1 MSWKSDLRWGSRL
14 KFWLGTL
21 KFWLQLIQERVIR
34 HHTDPKCEAWAFG
47 SHGSLSPITVTA
59 KHKRELCLDQ
69 SWKPTTVNI
78 VTLLWKNGHTG
89 NRNKCDM
96 LSHKQTHTPTYGHS
110 RGLEVAAFSQLIDLK
125 VEWHSHR
132 RAHTR
137 KRTQT
142 HIRQLWELVEVNLGG
157 QAFHS
162 LPAETKHPTPSPSLT
177 CRAFFSLPYL
187 PPSDSLFLCY
197 PAGLRHSVFSLLV
210 LSRLHASAR
219 RKLLYKLGIQKNG
232 NTCKSNKA
240 PLQPVKLHQC
250 WGGYVHSVQ
259 SQRSLWCCCL
269 GCITDR
275 ERKSCILKTP
285 ECITHTSLINTWGG
299 IRSVFFNC
307 IYRPDPDIMLAPVSL
322 LWA

>member
-1 MSWKSDLRWGSRL
+1 M
-14 KFWLGTL
+14 
-21 KFWLQLIQERVIR
+21 
-34 HHTDPKCEAWAFG
+34 DPKCEAWAFG
-47 SHGSLSPITVTA
+47 SHGSLPPITVTA
-59 KHKRELCLDQ
+59 KHKRELCLNQ

-110 RGLEVAAFSQLIDLK
+110 RGLLEVAAFSQLIDLK

-132 RAHTR
+132 HAHTR

-177 CRAFFSLPYL
+177 CRAFFSLALSSPFWISL
-187 PPSDSLFLCY
+187 PLLPCWPETLCFF
-197 PAGLRHSVFSLLV
+197 P
-210 LSRLHASAR
+210 SRLISITCERAR

-240 PLQPVKLHQC
+240 ALQPVKLHQC

-285 ECITHTSLINTWGG
+285 ECITHTSLINTWGR

>member
-1 MSWKSDLRWGSRL
+1 M
-14 KFWLGTL
+14 GTAGGC
-21 KFWLQLIQERVIR
+21 WRLQL
-34 HHTDPKCEAWAFG
+34 
-47 SHGSLSPITVTA
+47 SH
-59 KHKRELCLDQ
+59 
-69 SWKPTTVNI
+69 SWLT
-78 VTLLWKNGHTG
+78 W
-89 NRNKCDM
+89 RSSD
-96 LSHKQTHTPTYGHS
+96 TPTG
-110 RGLEVAAFSQLIDLK
+110 
-125 VEWHSHR
+125 
-132 RAHTR
+132 AHTHASAHKHTLGSSGSWWR
-137 KRTQT
+137 LIWEVKPFT
-142 HIRQLWELVEVNLGG
+142 HCLQRQNIQHLPPRLPVEL
-157 QAFHS
+157 
-162 LPAETKHPTPSPSLT
+162 
-177 CRAFFSLPYL
+177 FFLPYL
-187 PPSDSLFLCY
+187 PLSGSLFLCY
-197 PAGLRHSVFSLLV
+197 PAGLRRSVFSLLV

-240 PLQPVKLHQC
+240 ALQPVKLHQC